1 MGLFGKERDL
11 NRPPEEVLL
20 EVDGSFFQTR
30 KDELEVRLDHFLGA
44 HLTWRSR
51 SSIQRLIKD
60 RFVYLDPAAPEA
72 PHGRGEWK
80 LETRPGRRLL
90 HGTRVKVVIP
100 PDLRLPAPEGP
111 ASAVV
116 VLLEDDDLLAVEK
129 PPMVPVHPS
138 GRHVN
143 DTLIQRIH
151 AREADRMAE
160 RGEAPRL
167 AHRLDRETSGIVLV
181 GRSPRAHT
189 DLRRQFEAG
198 TNDKHY
204 LAVCRG
210 TPPGPAGSVE
220 LPIRSATASRVRV
233 KMAVGEDGLA
243 ARTDWRVLEE
253 VGPYAL
259 IACELFT
266 GRQHQIRV
274 HLAAIGLPIVGDKL
288 YGPDE
293 ELFLRASDGVLTAED
308 ERLLELPRQAL
319 HHHRIAFD
327 HPRTGERITVESP
340 LAPDLE
346 EFLTAARTRY
356 A

>member
-111 ASAVV
+111 ASPVS
-116 VLLEDDDLLAVEK
+116 VLMEDDDLLAIDK

-138 GRHVN
+138 GRFNRHSL
-143 DTLIQRIH
+143 TSLLGQSFP
-151 AREADRMAE
+151 EE
-160 RGEAPRL
+160 RFFPV
-167 AHRLDRETSGIVLV
+167 HRLDADTTGVLV
-181 GRSPRAHT
+181 LAKDRAAARALASQFESRSVNKTYLARVRGIPEADVFSCETAIAATPGPEGRRVARSDGQPAHTAFQVVSRARDTAVILVRPISGRTNQIRAH
-189 DLRRQFEAG
+189 
-198 TNDKHY
+198 
-204 LAVCRG
+204 LA
-210 TPPGPAGSVE
+210 E
-220 LPIRSATASRVRV
+220 L
-233 KMAVGEDGLA
+233 G
-243 ARTDWRVLEE
+243 
-253 VGPYAL
+253 
-259 IACELFT
+259 
-266 GRQHQIRV
+266 H
-274 HLAAIGLPIVGDKL
+274 PIVGDGA
-288 YGPDE
+288 YG
-293 ELFLRASDGVLTAED
+293 SGGSMKSGVS
-308 ERLLELPRQAL
+308 RLCLHAWQLELN
-319 HHHRIAFD
+319 
-327 HPRTGERITVESP
+327 HPRCGRGCRFVSA
-340 LAPDLE
+340 APSWAGDEARLE
-346 EFLTAARTRY
+346 GFMASR
-356 A
+356 